1 MPKDSNDSVIQLTTE
16 NNQLRIWSEKN
27 TSVGD
32 WNERMTAEQTL
43 EFLDYQEVFSYYAL
57 LKSCHTIAECKKSWS
72 QKNIKAKKVIGIDLF
87 NSQIIEETY
96 QKRI

>member
-72 QKNIKAKKVIGIDLF
+72 QKNIKAKK
-87 NSQIIEETY
+87 
-96 QKRI
+96 K